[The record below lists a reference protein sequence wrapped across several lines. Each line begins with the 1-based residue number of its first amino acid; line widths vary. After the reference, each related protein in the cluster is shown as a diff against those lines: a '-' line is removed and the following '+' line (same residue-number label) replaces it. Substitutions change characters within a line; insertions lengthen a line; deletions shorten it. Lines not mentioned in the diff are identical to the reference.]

1 MCFTLGDNPYTGDLY
16 LADIEEDMHLGID
29 YLAKNKAVIDLSRQE
44 VRLGNQVIV
53 AGLVR
58 DEAEYTTGCR
68 VKLIS
73 RTRVPSN
80 SITHAVAP
88 NEAKVHIHTSPRCSS
103 LFSSS
108 NVTPKRKSGHTP
120 IG

>member
-1 MCFTLGDNPYTGDLY
+1 ML
-16 LADIEEDMHLGID
+16 LGID
-29 YLAKNKAVIDLSRQE
+29 FLAKNKAIIDLSRQE
-44 VRLGNQVIV
+44 VKLGNRVIL

-58 DEAEYTTGCR
+58 EGVEYTTGCR

-108 NVTPKRKSGHTP
+108 NVTPKGKSGHTP
-120 IG
+120 IGK